1 MRDFRPIYGPL
12 EAGLDRFVAYAKEAD
27 FIGKAA
33 AIEERERGGAL
44 RLRVFTVDAI
54 TADVIGDEPVWHD
67 GEVCGWV
74 TSGGYAHHAGA
85 SVALAYIPKER
96 AESDDGWEIELLGER
111 LGARMQ
117 RTALFDH
124 NGERMRN

>member
-1 MRDFRPIYGPL
+1 M
-12 EAGLDRFVAYAKEAD
+12 FV
-27 FIGKAA
+27 
-33 AIEERERGGAL
+33 
-44 RLRVFTVDAI
+44 VDAT

-67 GEVCGWV
+67 GEVRGWV
-74 TSGGYAHHAGA
+74 TSGGYAHASGV
-85 SVALAYIPKER
+85 SVAMAYIPKEL
-96 AESDDGWEIELLGER
+96 AEADGGWEIELLGER